1 MKKKKPIWYGV
12 WQVVSLKKKRDF
24 WTLIWMCFIFILAKM
39 HVISDAGIAALCSPI
54 LLKIFTDHRLEMLQ
68 QQQAAQ
74 SSTFIAPP
82 IISQPIVD
90 TTNPANSPARSIQ
103 PAPNSSI

>member
-1 MKKKKPIWYGV
+1 MKKNKPIWYGV

-68 QQQAAQ
+68 QQQTAQ
-74 SSTFIAPP
+74 ASVYVAPP
-82 IISQPIVD
+82 ISTPTID
-90 TTNPANSPARSIQ
+90 ATNPANSPARSAQ
-103 PAPNSSI
+103 PITNATV